1 MKRSANRPRPV
12 KYHSQ
17 AAGSLALN
25 MQSSGMWTVMVSKEP
40 PVIARSGLIIVL

>member
-1 MKRSANRPRPV
+1 M
-12 KYHSQ
+12 KYHSH

-25 MQSSGMWTVMVSKEP
+25 MHSSGMITLIVSNEP